1 MAKKE
6 IDTSHLNAQ
15 QFRELVQVQKDVFYF
30 STFAY
35 VVHPVRGKTRF
46 LLYPYQKSV
55 LYCFLKHR
63 FNIILKFRQAGIT
76 ELISLYCLWLTM
88 YHPNKK
94 VNIISIKD
102 SVAKKVLKKIK
113 YMYKNLP
120 EHLKVPIVNGRIGEL
135 GTACITGDTMILG
148 TKTDFPIQSIAPS
161 EKGYLDVSGLNI
173 RVLTENGTFE
183 RIMKTF
189 NKGKLKTYTIVN
201 DRGLTLRCT
210 PKHKLLTTKGWKT
223 VGEILKNNLTVVFK
237 DTKELVNLA
246 PPKVEKPVTEEIRE
260 TNIPGYWVSNLG
272 RVFTTKTK
280 KGKGHGRDGIN
291 PYGTELRVMVTM
303 VNRHERVKLTYKG
316 SRQVYS
322 VHRLVW
328 EAFKGPIPEGMIID
342 HINGN
347 GCCNWITNLQVIT
360 YSENTRRAFTMNR
373 VLKQSVRQ
381 TETLSYK
388 QIGRVKELLKRDKY
402 LNREIAKRVSGGDKD
417 LLDPKKVSRIS
428 RGKNCSDIYI
438 SKITKVDTTLETI
451 YDMEVENYHSY
462 ITTNGYINHNSTIE
476 FINGSFIESI
486 PTSEEAGR
494 SESLTLLVIDEAAIV
509 RWASQIWSAS
519 FPTLSTGGSAI
530 LNSCITG
537 NTKIITDKGLIK
549 VKNLC
554 PKTFGAVDLSFV
566 SNLRV
571 LTHKGE
577 WKRIVASVN
586 KGKLETWKIQS
597 EYGTILKCTPNHKLY
612 TLKGWMSV
620 KDIIE
625 NDEKVI
631 LYKTGLS
638 ELIDP
643 PKIMWPEKEEWKS
656 VKGYPNYQVSNRGE
670 LKYLRGGKWH
680 NKNLRP
686 NKLGY
691 VRVTLHKNN
700 SSRHFRMADLV
711 ISHFTNLKVGKDQ
724 VIDHIDCVPYHNWV
738 TNLRVISRKENTKR
752 ANLYSYGLKLGT
764 RVGKGFTDLD
774 SIATVLNGTETG
786 ELEKL
791 GTLEFIKNNPT
802 IFGSMSIESSRSYIA
817 KVRRGDKGHQVKLSK
832 LKVLR
837 KFKATIYDITVE
849 DHHSYITYN
858 FSKTR
863 KGPQEEYNFIN
874 KNTPYGISGFY
885 HSKWVEAI
893 TDSDSPFHP
902 IRLYW
907 KMHPERDQKWYDT
920 MSKALGPRRTAQEI
934 DGDFLSS
941 GSTVFDLTDIK
952 AIEDTL
958 SEYPVIET
966 RFNGQLRIMD
976 KPKQG
981 VRYFIGADVA
991 TGRSNDYSAFTL
1003 GDSNG
1008 EEAAVF
1014 KGRIPVEKYAKIL
1027 GNLGKEFNWATI
1039 APETNDIGLAVTT
1052 LLQTEGYPQLY
1063 YHKKLLKKKGK
1074 SRPEVEQYPGWITTS
1089 KNRSLIIDGLEE
1101 DIRKDNIT
1109 IKDPFFVQEA
1119 YTFIYDSIGRPV
1131 AMGKHNRNNQTSD
1144 IDMDEE
1150 TYSDDSIFGKA
1161 IYNHV
1166 RKNYKPSLIIQP
1178 K

>member
-120 EHLKVPIVNGRIGEL
+120 EHLKVPIVNGRMGEL

-183 RIMKTF
+183 RVMKTF

-237 DTKELVNLA
+237 DTKELVSLA

-291 PYGTELRVMVTM
+291 PYGTELRVMVTR

-402 LNREIAKRVSGGDKD
+402 LNKEIAKRVSGGDKD
-417 LLDPKKVSRIS
+417 LLDQKKVSRIS

-462 ITTNGYINHNSTIE
+462 ITTNGYINHNSMIE

-494 SESLTLLVIDEAAIV
+494 SESLSLLVIDEAAIV
-509 RWASQIWSAS
+509 RWASTIWAAAA
-519 FPTLSTGGSAI
+519 PAISTGGSAI
-530 LNSCITG
+530 LNS
-537 NTKIITDKGLIK
+537 
-549 VKNLC
+549 
-554 PKTFGAVDLSFV
+554 
-566 SNLRV
+566 
-571 LTHKGE
+571 
-577 WKRIVASVN
+577 
-586 KGKLETWKIQS
+586 
-597 EYGTILKCTPNHKLY
+597 
-612 TLKGWMSV
+612 
-620 KDIIE
+620 
-625 NDEKVI
+625 
-631 LYKTGLS
+631 
-638 ELIDP
+638 
-643 PKIMWPEKEEWKS
+643 
-656 VKGYPNYQVSNRGE
+656 
-670 LKYLRGGKWH
+670 
-680 NKNLRP
+680 
-686 NKLGY
+686 
-691 VRVTLHKNN
+691 
-700 SSRHFRMADLV
+700 
-711 ISHFTNLKVGKDQ
+711 
-724 VIDHIDCVPYHNWV
+724 
-738 TNLRVISRKENTKR
+738 
-752 ANLYSYGLKLGT
+752 
-764 RVGKGFTDLD
+764 
-774 SIATVLNGTETG
+774 
-786 ELEKL
+786 
-791 GTLEFIKNNPT
+791 
-802 IFGSMSIESSRSYIA
+802 
-817 KVRRGDKGHQVKLSK
+817 
-832 LKVLR
+832 
-837 KFKATIYDITVE
+837 
-849 DHHSYITYN
+849 
-858 FSKTR
+858 
-863 KGPQEEYNFIN
+863 
-874 KNTPYGISGFY
+874 TPYGISGFY

-966 RFNGQLRIMD
+966 RFNGQLRIMN